1 MQFWDNFCK
10 ICSYITNNWLFRLIA
25 SSGVTTHVVRSVRAL
40 EASRGKTDTTDYT
53 NMEKRNS
60 EKKKTY
66 KQKDEIDR
74 WETKNE
80 LYNRK
85 LAFYTGDI
93 TKLALDAIVNAA
105 NSQLAGGGGVD
116 GAIHRE
122 VGHGVLQK
130 ECRKHKRCD
139 PGKAVITQGFDR
151 PAKHIIHAVGPMDG
165 NRSKL
170 ESCYETC
177 FKLAK
182 ENNIKTIAFP
192 CIATGIYGYPHE
204 EAARIALSL
213 SKKHLKENN
222 EIELIT
228 FCLFNSIDIEI
239 YENLKHIY
247 FPGKDSRGRT
257 LDELK
262 KWSESYQTVQP
273 TEDVVKYSVN
283 SKLNEKIFYDQK
295 ESYDVIADAII
306 NYGDHD
312 KNLKQTWKSEKVVS
326 SMKVDKSKI
335 DIESSYIIR
344 VKPEEGK
351 NEENDFG
358 KLYEICLNKAVKKYW
373 KSLIIPMFHSDE
385 FDEKICKKIL
395 AAIRSWM
402 DQDQNTDK
410 VL

>member
-1 MQFWDNFCK
+1 
-10 ICSYITNNWLFRLIA
+10 
-25 SSGVTTHVVRSVRAL
+25 
-40 EASRGKTDTTDYT
+40 
-53 NMEKRNS
+53 
-60 EKKKTY
+60 
-66 KQKDEIDR
+66 
-74 WETKNE
+74 
-80 LYNRK
+80 
-85 LAFYTGDI
+85 
-93 TKLALDAIVNAA
+93 
-105 NSQLAGGGGVD
+105 
-116 GAIHRE
+116 
-122 VGHGVLQK
+122 
-130 ECRKHKRCD
+130 
-139 PGKAVITQGFDR
+139 
-151 PAKHIIHAVGPMDG
+151 MDG

-410 VL
+410 IENIIFSFGKCQDPEKYLMLYFPPEVTEMTENQ